1 MIKMIIKLLLIS
13 FLIINFSGCT
23 QKVYLKCST
32 PLVKKPIYDN
42 SKKGTPK
49 AQAVRF
55 KTNLAKKDRYI
66 TELEAANGACK

>member
-32 PLVKKPIYDN
+32 PSVKEPIYDN

-49 AQAVRF
+49 AQAVIFR
-55 KTNLAKKDRYI
+55 TNLAKKDRYI
-66 TELEAANGACK
+66 AELEAANRVCR